1 MPVKEKI
8 INTIHSKG
16 FVEASLRSDSII
28 EVKWDPELEIVEPL
42 HLAGMQ
48 KVVAELGGG
57 KKMPLLFFPHGF
69 LNVSKEGAQY
79 ATSDEGV
86 RYTLAIAVIIDNLA
100 KKLLM
105 NFFLNFNKPKVPTKG
120 FSNKKDA
127 LKWLSKF

>member
-1 MPVKEKI
+1 MPNTSKI
-8 INTIHSKG
+8 INEIVVNGYVKAVQRNDG
-16 FVEASLRSDSII
+16 II
-28 EVKWDPELEIVEPL
+28 EINWDHKLEIVEPK
-42 HLAGMQ
+42 HIAKMQ
-48 KVVAELGGG
+48 EVVAELGGG

-69 LNVSKEGAQY
+69 LNVSKEGAKY

-86 RYTLAIAVIIDNLA
+86 RYTLAIAVIVDNLA

-120 FSNKKDA
+120 FSNKEDA